1 MKNNSY
7 LSSKKNNFFIR
18 LAYNSSFLCTFA
30 PQPKICNMAEEKFKL
45 EDNPWLEVA
54 NMYIPSKTDCLYGEN
69 KYYCKGD
76 KDAIE
81 NYNRNAK
88 GTADEIIT
96 KIPSEPWWG
105 NPLKARLI
113 ILSLNPGY
121 VPEINKTLALLMQT
135 NETVRRQLIEYKAKT
150 LRLEAESFLPEEEN
164 DVNCPISC
172 KEAVNM
178 LGDWYW
184 VKMLKQLKDATGLDD
199 DKDFYRRV
207 ALVEYHGYSSQ
218 TSGRVFPRKG
228 DMLESQVFLRKM
240 LWHIAESRREEV
252 CFLVM
257 RGKKEWAKLLS
268 QEFFDVFNV
277 VEKKP
282 SSMISQY
289 ITPANFE
296 DGKYE
301 EILKILR

>member
-1 MKNNSY
+1 
-7 LSSKKNNFFIR
+7 
-18 LAYNSSFLCTFA
+18 
-30 PQPKICNMAEEKFKL
+30 MAENQFKI

-54 NMYIPSKTDCLYGEN
+54 KMYIPSKIDCLYGEN
-69 KYYCKGD
+69 NYFCKGD
-76 KDAIE
+76 RNAIE
-81 NYNRNAK
+81 NYNKKAG
-88 GTADEIIT
+88 GTDEIIT
-96 KIPSEPWWG
+96 KIPAEPWWG

-113 ILSLNPGY
+113 ILSLNSGY
-121 VPEINKTLALLMQT
+121 VPEVNKMLALLMQT
-135 NETVRRQLIEYKAKT
+135 NETVRRKLIEYKAKT

-172 KEAVNM
+172 KDAVNM

-184 VKMLKQLKDATGLDD
+184 VKMLKQLKNDTGLDD
-199 DKDFYRRV
+199 EKEFYRRI

-228 DMLESQVFLRKM
+228 DMLESQVFLKKM
-240 LWHIAESRREEV
+240 LWHIAESRKETV

-257 RGKKEWAKLLS
+257 RAKKEWTSLLS
-268 QEFFDVFNV
+268 EKFFKEFNI
-277 VEKKP
+277 VEKKA

-301 EILKILR
+301 KILSVFR